1 MWGQKALKDAVTL
14 LGGGGI
20 RQWVPPWGRGQPKT
34 GQRVTRPGQ
43 PGPQKGGSWVPL
55 GVTGEV
61 LVGKEDC
68 LLRSPCSIPL
78 CLLLRSKCD
87 FLPQSSEDAADPTPK
102 TSSPGGSGSDH
113 GADPPGGGGG
123 ETPMQALAAVQ
134 RRPDTEPLGGHRS
147 ASLIVLA
154 MASRGCRTGQRRPQ
168 G

>member
-1 MWGQKALKDAVTL
+1 M
-14 LGGGGI
+14 
-20 RQWVPPWGRGQPKT
+20 
-34 GQRVTRPGQ
+34 
-43 PGPQKGGSWVPL
+43 PL

-113 GADPPGGGGG
+113 GADPP
-123 ETPMQALAAVQ
+123 
-134 RRPDTEPLGGHRS
+134 RRRRRGDTHAGS
-147 ASLIVLA
+147 CCCTTMS
-154 MASRGCRTGQRRPQ
+154 
-168 G
+168 